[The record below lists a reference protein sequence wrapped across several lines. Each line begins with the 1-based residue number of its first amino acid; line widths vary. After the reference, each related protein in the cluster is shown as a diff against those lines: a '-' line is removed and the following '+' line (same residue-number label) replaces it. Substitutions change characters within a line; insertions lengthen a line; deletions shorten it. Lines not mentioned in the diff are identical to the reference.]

1 VFGSALTAR
10 AGIGLGIA
18 APWRRALAFLRA
30 LAARRHPAP
39 PPAPPRRLRP
49 VLVPGSLAELKG
61 PKSGVVELPITLY
74 WSGRDPKFNLDDHY
88 EAIRMY
94 LAVLDA
100 ARSVDDLATY
110 LNGDLL
116 AELWPELRLARAKRG
131 PWEDRF
137 GELRPAA
144 TAA

>member
-1 VFGSALTAR
+1 
-10 AGIGLGIA
+10 
-18 APWRRALAFLRA
+18 
-30 LAARRHPAP
+30 
-39 PPAPPRRLRP
+39 

-110 LNGDLL
+110 LNGDIL
-116 AELWPELRLARAKRG
+116 AGLWPDLHLTRAVRA
-131 PWEDRF
+131 PWEARF
-137 GELRPAA
+137 KELHPSAAA
-144 TAA
+144 TA